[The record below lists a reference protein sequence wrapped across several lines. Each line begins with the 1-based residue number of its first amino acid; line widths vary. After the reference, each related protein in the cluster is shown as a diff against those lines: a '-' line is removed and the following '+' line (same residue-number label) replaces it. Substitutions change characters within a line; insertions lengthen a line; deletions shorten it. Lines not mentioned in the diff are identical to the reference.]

1 MSSDVEGRMYE
12 HAKSLGITLITISLR
27 YITFFFH
34 PMFLRLPN
42 ANFSYR
48 PSLMKYH
55 TNLLTLAGDGS
66 GRWTLSRVG
75 TAEELMGIDREV
87 ISLEAKLAEVGN
99 WERRV
104 KELDGLLSA
113 QEPTDDDTVIV

>member
-1 MSSDVEGRMYE
+1 
-12 HAKSLGITLITISLR
+12 
-27 YITFFFH
+27 
-34 PMFLRLPN
+34 
-42 ANFSYR
+42 
-48 PSLMKYH
+48 MKYH

-66 GRWTLSRVG
+66 GSWSLSRVG

-113 QEPTDDDTVIV
+113 QEPADDDTVIV

>member
-1 MSSDVEGRMYE
+1 
-12 HAKSLGITLITISLR
+12 
-27 YITFFFH
+27 
-34 PMFLRLPN
+34 
-42 ANFSYR
+42 
-48 PSLMKYH
+48 MKYH

-87 ISLEAKLAEVGN
+87 ISLEAKLAEVDN

-113 QEPTDDDTVIV
+113 QEPTDEDTVIV